1 MNALVAVIK
10 KELASVLRDRTMVIA
25 IVLQL
30 FLASFS
36 SALLLGMLSL
46 YDPDTIAQYSGAN
59 IRIGIVDAE
68 NMNDEAVAFSAILQ
82 EKGLSAIRFPS
93 LQEAKRAYAQRQLQA
108 ILVLPQERNDVN
120 MTLILPQSQV
130 ESSLIRLVIQEPLKQ
145 FENFLREKRGIALR
159 YTDLQGIP
167 NITFEFIYSV
177 ILPVLMFFPAF
188 VAGGMVIDSISEE
201 VDGNTLP
208 TLLSAPLSINQIIGA
223 KIAAALLL
231 AAGQILAWLAL
242 LRLNNVNV
250 QNSILV
256 FLMAVIIAGILSV
269 GAGLV
274 AALFRDRER
283 SQFVFSLVLLA
294 AAGLSYLVD
303 LSPVQ
308 IVARLAVGDY
318 ATNGWDVALFGLA
331 LAGLGYILFNS
342 SRRLLSS

>member
-1 MNALVAVIK
+1 MSAFMAVVK

-46 YDPDTIAQYSGAN
+46 YDPDTIAQYSGVN
-59 IRIGIVDAE
+59 IRIGVVDENNQPENAAAFAE
-68 NMNDEAVAFSAILQ
+68 ILRQKGINAFQYSSLEAAR
-82 EKGLSAIRFPS
+82 K
-93 LQEAKRAYAQRQLQA
+93 AYARLQLQA
-108 ILVLPQERNDVN
+108 IAIMPKDAQVFD
-120 MTLILPQSQV
+120 MTLVLPQSQV

-145 FENFLREKRGIALR
+145 FENYLRGKRGVVLR
-159 YTDLQGIP
+159 YTDLKGSP

-201 VDGNTLP
+201 IDGNTLP

-223 KIAAALLL
+223 KITAALLL
-231 AAGQILAWLAL
+231 AAVQSLVWLGL
-242 LRLNNVNV
+242 LRLNNVQV
-250 QNSILV
+250 QNGFWV
-256 FLMAVIIAGILSV
+256 FWMAVIIAGILSV

-274 AALFRDRER
+274 VALFRDRER

-294 AAGLSYLVD
+294 AAGASYLVH

-308 IVARLAVGDY
+308 VIARLAVGDY
-318 ATNGWDVALFGLA
+318 ATNGWNVALFGLV
-331 LAGLGYILFNS
+331 LAGLAVILLRTT
-342 SRRLLSS
+342 RRLLGA